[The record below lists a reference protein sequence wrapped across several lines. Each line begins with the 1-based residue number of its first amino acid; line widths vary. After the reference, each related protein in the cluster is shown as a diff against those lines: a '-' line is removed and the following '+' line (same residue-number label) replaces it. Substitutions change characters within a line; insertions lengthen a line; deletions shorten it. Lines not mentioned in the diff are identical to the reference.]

1 MKNLAFAIAFALLA
15 LTIPASAA
23 EVPEAALAMEIFQLP
38 QTEEPVAATPLKIK
52 LPCSFIEG
60 TSCPYAGNTQ
70 TCYDVCGYSVSCTC
84 TASSPNPNYRFW
96 RCGWQC

>member
-1 MKNLAFAIAFALLA
+1 MKRFAFVAAFAFLA

-23 EVPEAALAMEIFQLP
+23 EVSEAAPATTLQQLETENFLAS
-38 QTEEPVAATPLKIK
+38 LKIK
-52 LPCSFIEG
+52 MPCSFIEG

-70 TCYDVCGYSVSCTC
+70 TCYDVCGYAVSCTC
-84 TASSPNPNYRFW
+84 TAYSPNPNYRFW

>member
-1 MKNLAFAIAFALLA
+1 MKNLALAVAFALLA

-23 EVPEAALAMEIFQLP
+23 EVPEAAPATEVFQLP
-38 QTEEPVAATPLKIK
+38 QTEEPVAVTPLKIR
-52 LPCSFIEG
+52 LPCSFIEE

-70 TCYDVCGYSVSCTC
+70 TCYDVCGYAVSCTC